1 MSSPC
6 GGCVLTLKEM
16 PGLSGLEG
24 GFEDFVPVFLSG
36 KM

>member
-1 MSSPC
+1 M
-6 GGCVLTLKEM
+6 LTLKEM
-16 PGLSGLEG
+16 PGLSGVEG